1 MPRAQGCAGAAP
13 RVTFLTRESHQSHLA
28 PKGFALY
35 AGPSRPRSASGGA
48 HTACPY
54 AGCGVGLHPSRTL
67 LRARLRPFLGHS
79 LAYGAASRKPTPVN
93 RRVAERFRVGI
104 LCPYGAPATQAF
116 GREPEGAREGS
127 RAWTASTGT
136 CCRDTSATKAR
147 TRGRLRA
154 IRVAFLLVTF
164 LWRSKEKLPA
174 VGQPPT
180 SGC

>member
-1 MPRAQGCAGAAP
+1 MSLCRMRTCVIHHAP
-13 RVTFLTRESHQSHLA
+13 FQ
-28 PKGFALY
+28 
-35 AGPSRPRSASGGA
+35 
-48 HTACPY
+48 
-54 AGCGVGLHPSRTL
+54 
-67 LRARLRPFLGHS
+67 ARLRPFLDTRSPTG
-79 LAYGAASRKPTPVN
+79 RKRKATVVLLLGPVW
-93 RRVAERFRVGI
+93 RAH
-104 LCPYGAPATQAF
+104 ATQAF